1 MRISDWSSDVCSS
14 DLLAHALLAGLLLF
28 QQLPLAG
35 DIAAVALRRHV
46 LAQGGDGLARDH
58 LAADGSLDGDIDE
71 LARAEILEAFDEHA
85 AARLDLAAVD
95 DDGQRVDRL
104 RVHRARDLHD
114 IALSILVEVVV
125 AARTDAGHH

>member
-58 LAADGSLDGDIDE
+58 LAADGSLDGDLEE
-71 LARAEILEAFDEHA
+71 LARDEILEAFAEHA
-85 AARLDLAAVD
+85 AARLGLAAVD
-95 DDGQRVDRL
+95 DDGQREIGRASCRE
-104 RVHRARDLHD
+104 RVCK
-114 IALSILVEVVV
+114 
-125 AARTDAGHH
+125 